1 MENFLKNRT
10 KIDKDNLP
18 QKAETTVQKISL
30 DKPILIEEPKQDEPK
45 VEVISQDGVVKKI
58 LITCTC
64 GQKIE
69 LQCNY

>member
-1 MENFLKNRT
+1 MESFLKHRT
-10 KIDKDNLP
+10 KIDTDKLQ
-18 QKAETTVQKISL
+18 QKEETTVQKISL
-30 DKPILIEEPKQDEPK
+30 DGPILIEEPKQDEPR

-58 LITCTC
+58 LITCSC